1 MALTATSFIEPA
13 GELSEELFPGKD
25 LEEFTTAWLAEAVT
39 KTSSEAAQ
47 AAWVYYRAYLT
58 VANRMNAE
66 ASSERKGDVTAARVA
81 DQLAYWRKLA
91 AEHRQEFDSLTG
103 AAVGGAFLQPI
114 GYTSTE
120 VE

>member
-13 GELSEELFPGKD
+13 GELAEELFPGKD
-25 LEEFTTAWLAEAVT
+25 LEEFAAAWLAEAQA

-58 VANRMNAE
+58 VANRFNIE
-66 ASSERKGDVTAARVA
+66 ASTEAKGSVSASRLFSQID
-81 DQLAYWRKLA
+81 YWRKRA
-91 AEHRQEFDSLTG
+91 AEHRQEFDSLTSAG
-103 AAVGGAFLQPI
+103 TGGAYLQPV

-120 VE
+120 TE